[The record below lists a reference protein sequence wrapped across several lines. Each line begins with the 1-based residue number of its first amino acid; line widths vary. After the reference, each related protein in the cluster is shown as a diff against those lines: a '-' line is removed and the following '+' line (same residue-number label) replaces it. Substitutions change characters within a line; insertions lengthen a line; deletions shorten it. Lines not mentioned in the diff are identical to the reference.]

1 MSTPTDQELIR
12 ALRTRADGAVPPMSL
27 DVSAVR
33 AAGRRRLVMIRVATG
48 AGIAATATAAVLAFA
63 VPGSLIPH
71 HGSGPAG
78 GGRAAG
84 PTLSALEFRTV
95 TSSTEGPCTAAPLT
109 TATAG
114 AACDFTGARET
125 YQLGA
130 PLGTATPTAVSTT
143 DRSGSSQI
151 DVTFDERGR
160 VTVQAITVN
169 AVGTQLA
176 VLVHGRVIA
185 APRVMEPLSAA
196 QTEFAGGTAAQ
207 AQQIADEVRH
217 PSTTPAG

>member
-1 MSTPTDQELIR
+1 MGTPTDQELIR
-12 ALRTRADGAVPPMSL
+12 TLRTRADGAVPPMSL

-33 AAGRRRLVMIRVATG
+33 AAGRRRLVMIRLAMG
-48 AGIAATATAAVLAFA
+48 GGIAATATAAILAFV

-78 GGRAAG
+78 GRHAAG
-84 PTLSALEFRTV
+84 PTLSALEFRAVIST
-95 TSSTEGPCTAAPLT
+95 TEGPCTAAPLT

-114 AACDFTGARET
+114 AACDFTGAMT

-130 PLGTATPTAVSTT
+130 PLGTATPTSVSTT
-143 DRSGSSQI
+143 DRPDSSQI
-151 DVTFDERGR
+151 DVTFDDRGR
-160 VTVQAITVN
+160 ATVQAITGN

-185 APRVMEPLSAA
+185 APQVMEPLSAA

-207 AQQIADEVRH
+207 AQQIADEIRH
-217 PSTTPAG
+217 PGATPAG

>member
-1 MSTPTDQELIR
+1 MSTLTDQELIR
-12 ALRTRADGAVPPMSL
+12 TLRTRADSAVPPMSL
-27 DVSAVR
+27 DVSAVH
-33 AAGRRRLVMIRVATG
+33 AAGRRRLVMIRLATG
-48 AGIAATATAAVLAFA
+48 AGIAATAAVLAFA

-71 HGSGPAG
+71 HRTGPAG
-78 GGRAAG
+78 GGHAAG

-95 TSSTEGPCTAAPLT
+95 TSTTEGPCTAAPLT
-109 TATAG
+109 AATAG
-114 AACDFTGARET
+114 AACDFTGAMT

-130 PLGTATPTAVSTT
+130 PLGTATPTSVSTT
-143 DRSGSSQI
+143 DRPDSSQVY
-151 DVTFDERGR
+151 VTFDDRGR
-160 VTVQAITVN
+160 ATVQAITAK

-196 QTEFAGGTAAQ
+196 QGEFAGGTAAQ
-207 AQQIADEVRH
+207 AQQIADEIRH